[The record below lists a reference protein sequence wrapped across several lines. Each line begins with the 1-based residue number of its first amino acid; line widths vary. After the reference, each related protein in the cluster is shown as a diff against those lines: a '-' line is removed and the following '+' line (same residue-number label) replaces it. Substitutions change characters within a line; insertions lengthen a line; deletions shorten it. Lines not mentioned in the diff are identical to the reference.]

1 MKLRQRREELGY
13 SQQRLAQLSGVSQTA
28 ISNYEV
34 GDREMGSA
42 ALVSLATALQCSTDY
57 LIGMTDEPNAV
68 LPLFSLTEHEQEVLQ
83 ALRANNRLRA
93 IRLIVQED

>member
-1 MKLRQRREELGY
+1 MRLRARRDDLGL

-42 ALVSLATALQCSTDY
+42 ALISLAKALECSTDY
-57 LIGMTDEPNAV
+57 LVGLTDNPNTV
-68 LPLFSLTEHEQEVLQ
+68 RPLSGLTEFEQAVIE
-83 ALRANNRLRA
+83 ALRASDRLEA
-93 IRLIVQED
+93 IRLIVEGD